1 MSNCCPSNGAA
12 WDTPVPAP
20 TTIVPPG
27 TQVLATPVA
36 YSGCGCSSGAASAV
50 TGGAVAGA
58 AGALVSI
65 YPVLKQAAEVPAV
78 GGIFQIYSTGASQW
92 AVAGMQIWFPPFGY
106 GEITGVTGDLIA
118 VKNLSLPPGMVLQ
131 AGSTM
136 VATPPPIPVVTP
148 ELEIPTLN
156 GYFKHL
162 TPRVNIYSQVR
173 TGGAAWTEETVNRD
187 LRTYQ
192 KYDEAYKSAMLTVEV
207 VGYTLT
213 RSFDIY
219 IEINDIVCAR
229 AVLGQPNASDSSLN
243 QVIVQIPE
251 SKLVKIAAK
260 EFTGAGGT
268 YATMIG
274 NVYLDAFLP

>member
-1 MSNCCPSNGAA
+1 MSNCCSSNGAA

-27 TQVLATPVA
+27 TQVLATPAA

-58 AGALVSI
+58 PGALVSI

-136 VATPPPIPVVTP
+136 VATPPPVPVPVA
-148 ELEIPTLN
+148 EITVPTLKQ
-156 GYFKHL
+156 FRKSA
-162 TPRVNIYSQVR
+162 PRPLLYSQSKA
-173 TGGAAWTEETVNRD
+173 GGAAWTSETVMRD
-187 LRTYQ
+187 LATYTGF
-192 KYDEAYKSAMLTVEV
+192 DATYKAALISISLY
-207 VGYTLT
+207 GYSGT
-213 RSFDIY
+213 RSFDLFVKVNGDERCRI
-219 IEINDIVCAR
+219 
-229 AVLGQPNASDSSLN
+229 VLGVAGSSDGNTGIAIIPIDGSSTISIEAGEYTN
-243 QVIVQIPE
+243 
-251 SKLVKIAAK
+251 
-260 EFTGAGGT
+260 AGGT
-268 YATMIG
+268 YSAMG
-274 NVYLDAFLP
+274 CSVFLDGFLP